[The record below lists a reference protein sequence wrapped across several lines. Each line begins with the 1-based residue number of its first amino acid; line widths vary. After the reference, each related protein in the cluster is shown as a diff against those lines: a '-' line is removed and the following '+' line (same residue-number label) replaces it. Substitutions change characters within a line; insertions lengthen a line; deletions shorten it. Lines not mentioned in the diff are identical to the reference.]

1 MARHICPGGCP
12 PLLGQELSGHPAMCK
27 CNQQSNQ
34 LTSHV
39 SGGGMEF
46 PFLGTKVRA
55 PAVWVQAGT
64 VKQTDLQD
72 LQK

>member
-1 MARHICPGGCP
+1 MSCLHDRQKCPED
-12 PLLGQELSGHPAMCK
+12 PLPSGTGVVQPAMCK

-46 PFLGTKVRA
+46 MFLGTKVRLCWMDSGRYGKA
-55 PAVWVQAGT
+55 DRFPRS
-64 VKQTDLQD
+64 
-72 LQK
+72 